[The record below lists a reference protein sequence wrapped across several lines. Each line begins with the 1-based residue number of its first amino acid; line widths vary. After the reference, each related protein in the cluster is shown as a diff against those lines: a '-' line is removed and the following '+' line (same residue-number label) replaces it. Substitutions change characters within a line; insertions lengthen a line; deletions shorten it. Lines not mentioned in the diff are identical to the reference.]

1 MQTVFFEILIR
12 LLGRFYPLPLLLA
25 PLHREPSFVDD
36 GLRVNN
42 TRNIRKNTTK
52 VARFFGKVGN
62 NVSSTIQLESYC
74 ASRLLDGC
82 SGSYRFLAT
91 ITRLLSPP
99 LLKNLFTLY
108 DISIFS
114 D

>member
-52 VARFFGKVGN
+52 VARFFR
-62 NVSSTIQLESYC
+62 Q
-74 ASRLLDGC
+74 SRQQCLLHNSAGELL
-82 SGSYRFLAT
+82 RFTA
-91 ITRLLSPP
+91 P
-99 LLKNLFTLY
+99 
-108 DISIFS
+108 
-114 D
+114 